1 MEEQIMVKGLMKFD
15 VFFKFL
21 YFQEEGFL
29 KGQSIKR

>member
-15 VFFKFL
+15 VFLKIF
-21 YFQEEGFL
+21 YFQEKGFL